1 MNTNTATAGRTGSDD
16 GFAGRAHARRM
27 LDRYI
32 EALRMDAGIAPDDT
46 GHFAIDAHAADHAF
60 YLLVVPMLSRCFPS
74 VPAATV
80 DELGCA
86 FYGIFRM
93 VLAMDRVVD
102 RNESAP
108 LYDGLI
114 HYTVALRRLS
124 AVFPAASPVWA
135 GLSTRLH
142 HSVDQIRTERELSAD
157 DERAAFM
164 AVAAGKSSL
173 IQLTVDWL
181 DALEPAPSGLAD
193 RLRRSLIDK
202 HLGMQWLDDINDF
215 VVDTEQGQAT
225 WARTRL
231 GLHAKT
237 AGIALFELAAPRQ
250 KRLLFA
256 SGVGE
261 ELLRETNAHF
271 AAALDDVADLDL
283 PEYTATIRSYIER
296 TSLILDAIADERTAA
311 QARLDTARRAAK
323 EHA

>member
-1 MNTNTATAGRTGSDD
+1 MATTGRTASDD
-16 GFAGRAHARRM
+16 GFAGRTHARRM
-27 LDRYI
+27 LARYV
-32 EALRMDAGIAPDDT
+32 EALRMDAGITPAEI
-46 GHFAIDAHAADHAF
+46 GRFAIDAHAADHAF
-60 YLLVVPMLSRCFPS
+60 YLLVVPMLSRCFPAIAPS
-74 VPAATV
+74 TV

-102 RNESAP
+102 RHESAP
-108 LYDGLI
+108 LYDGLV

-124 AVFPAASPVWA
+124 AVFPAASPIWA

-142 HSVDQIRTERELSAD
+142 HSVDQIRTERELSDD
-157 DERAAFM
+157 DERAAFVT
-164 AVAAGKSSL
+164 VAAGKSSL

-181 DALEPAPSGLAD
+181 EALEPAPSGLAD
-193 RLRRSLIDK
+193 RLRASLIDK

-231 GLHAKT
+231 GIHAKV
-237 AGIALFELAAPRQ
+237 AGLDLSEIAAPRQ

-256 SGVGE
+256 SGLGE

-271 AAALDDVADLDL
+271 AAALDDVAGLDL
-283 PEYTATIRSYIER
+283 PEYVATIRSYIER
-296 TSLILDAIADERTAA
+296 TALILDAIAGERMAA
-311 QARLDTARRAAK
+311 QTRLDTARKAA
-323 EHA
+323 EERP